1 MKVNRKFLRSAE
13 RLSLSAIAKDSAAQ
27 KIVSAVT
34 AIGFVMQPVAALA
47 STITRTDG
55 GPNVSFNNGVADV
68 FAGKV
73 VGDVAIN
80 KFAEFKLDAN
90 NIANMYFVDSEN
102 KSAGNLVNFVN
113 SRIDIN
119 GTVNAIQ
126 QNKKIGGNLFF
137 FSSDGMAVGKS
148 GVINAGALYVA
159 TPTKTV
165 FDDYKKLDTEDNFNT
180 IIKDE
185 GFAKIPINA
194 SGTISVLG
202 KVNAV
207 NAVNLRAA
215 KIGVGKNV
223 SGEAFDNVDA
233 GATVTGASIRTGV
246 VDFKNIVN
254 IGNVKSGLS
263 GTALTAEK
271 TGSGDIVLAAYNN
284 YNDNYSV
291 LDDFSKIAG
300 ESVNAELSVA
310 NGAEVNAAGKAKLSA
325 KALNNVVVEKSD
337 QYKENYTPSTTTNSH
352 LYGQIVT
359 TNATVN
365 VNGNVEA
372 QQVDI
377 NADAVNRYV
386 SAESSVLN
394 MHNITSNIMGAL
406 TGNVDASYAVLKS
419 MAEVNVGRN
428 AEINAKGSDT
438 KIVDSDGKEV
448 IQPALNIQANSRM
461 EAGAG
466 ASTALL
472 KAMNVG
478 GTNIIPAAAV
488 TYSKTHNE
496 AAVKIYGELKSKGGT
511 SVTALADSKVNSEAK
526 ATTMDVSENPN
537 TLNVALNIT
546 TGDNK
551 SSVTIGEN
559 AKMTELQKDV
569 KIEAKSQNSV
579 LTKAEVSTGEKAVI
593 ATAINVTDY
602 DSKANVNINGNVSS
616 KDGSL
621 AINAEN
627 VLTDN
632 TVIANNAMGS
642 SSFMKGLVTNIKGS
656 QTVDSFIGEN
666 GVKDKLLGG
675 ITKWLANAKYTPQK
689 LKDKLNAPSTPST
702 PSQPKPWDKLADF
715 MEAGV
720 SVGVAVESNTADVKI
735 GQGVALTAK
744 DDLNITAKSVIED
757 TQMQITGK
765 SNNYDE
771 AVNNNALVNASVLY
785 SKLDNTATVTV
796 AGGEA
801 AQNPDNATNVTLTGG
816 KVNIAANSSFEYNRI
831 NRMVQEVKDACAKVK
846 AAYKGDNHDDIYAK
860 ADALE
865 EAAEAFFTYARDNC
879 LSSTGEQ
886 QVDFMDLFG
895 GQKYKDFTAACSALT
910 SALGDEAKNI
920 AVGPINVV
928 GAATAF
934 ANPNS
939 YLNFS
944 AGSANGGKSGP
955 GEHEKPATI
964 ALAGSAVA
972 TDISNNARV
981 LIGKNANIKA
991 GNELAMQAASKQF
1004 DVSLAGKL
1012 GLNGGGKNAAGGTFA
1027 IGLADAN
1034 SLVAVAQGAKL
1045 TAGSIDI
1052 GTENKI
1058 DHIQLSLGAG
1068 KGTTSGVSG
1077 MVGYLEGASNS
1088 LVSVDDEA
1096 VINAGTGAVNLNAKN
1111 DTNVYSAAGAVA
1123 MGETAG
1129 IGAAATITN
1138 FDRYTYAAIGD
1149 NGYTAPPQATTE
1161 QGESG
1166 SDSGDKLGEDANADR
1181 SKEAEKLANTADKK
1195 HATLQQLVQNASGLR
1210 QDTDNNEQE
1219 AFFGSKTAE
1228 GTKKGS
1234 IDAGS
1239 FNVNAETGGKIINVA
1254 VAGGVSTG
1262 DDSGEAGIFDKLGNF
1277 VSNKTNALTNKLHA
1291 LDHKVAGKIN
1301 GLMDRQTEAQKVLPT
1316 DQTPKATTPGKQSS
1330 VTIAGAGSAAINL
1343 LDGDTG
1349 ALVDNVKINIAK
1361 DATNGKTIT
1370 VTAKDTAMMV
1380 AAGGAAGISWKKLTK
1395 DNNANSHNAAFG
1407 GTVAVNDID
1416 SQTLAVISNSE
1427 IENAAAIINNAQ
1439 KSGSLAA
1446 AGLGLALAKN
1456 SGGNGGT
1463 NIVATVNASVNIADN
1478 TAYALLQNNKVNNE
1492 NVSGEDKLATSIT
1505 NTAFDN
1511 DIQITGGVNTS
1522 LSIGGDNA
1530 FVGGATVAYGSLKND
1545 VQAAI
1550 LGGTYDK
1557 ITTADVKATTNMTQ
1571 VGVAANVSV
1580 AGGAKTSYA
1589 FSGNSAYNKL
1599 DNYANATV
1607 EGVTLTGESLN
1618 VAAYDTAESANTQAE
1633 YLKKRGLD
1641 ADGSAYLAQVKEA
1654 ADESGD
1660 SDEPTKVDTTR
1671 RGNVIVTGAVSVG
1684 VTTGNDGGSATASVT
1699 VSDIDNDYN
1708 AKIKDSN
1715 ITATGKGSGDA
1726 LVGTNVNA
1734 ASHTVL
1740 AGFAAG
1746 VAGTAGSF
1754 GVGGSANWQSLNNDI
1769 TAAVENSKLITPK
1782 ADVKTES
1789 GALAVNVAGQIGVTT
1804 GKNSKLGA
1812 GLAVAYNSLNNTT
1825 GAYVKGSEISGAK
1838 DANSILT
1845 VDAANKG
1852 NVYSVGAAVTAGTA
1866 EAALNGVVV
1875 VNKGK
1880 NDVEA
1885 VIDKYDGE
1893 KAQTTDRRTKLNN
1906 MGKVAVKSSD
1916 DSNQLAVIGNVSV
1929 AAGKSAKAAI
1939 GGSVAINDIGA
1950 LAGGKQSNRAAI
1962 NNADITTAK
1971 DGKISVNAVDESTL
1985 TTISAGVAITSG
1997 NFAFSGGGSAALI
2010 EKETKTELKNTNV
2023 NADDAAKG
2031 DVEASAKG
2039 TARITTVGVMGAG
2052 AKNAAAGFGI
2062 AVNKI
2067 NADTETEIEGGTYKT
2082 DNFIAKSDS
2091 VAELTS
2097 IGISAAAAKNAGVA
2111 GNVTVNLIGNDTA
2124 TKINNATIIANNNIA
2139 ALATSSETLH
2149 NYAGAMGVAAGG
2161 QAGIGMSVAYNEITG
2176 NTESV
2181 VENSTLQASG
2191 TAALGEDVSKKHK
2204 DSKGI
2209 VVAADAEHELNN
2221 VIVTAGLAASS
2232 DAAVAVSGTVA
2243 VNHLDGAT
2251 TAKINNTAAN
2261 TSGTAGD
2268 VSVLAKDKTKVISA
2282 VGAASVAVGADAG
2295 VGFGAAS
2302 DTNLLSRNVTAEI
2315 DGGDAKKAFNAD
2327 KLTVDAQSE
2336 NKTST
2341 TAVGAAVAA
2350 AAYGAAGVA
2359 GTVSVT
2365 KTDAV
2370 TLAKVNNITG
2380 YNKGT
2385 TINAHRSNDITLVG
2399 SSLAVAGGMG
2409 AGAGGI
2415 SVGVLSDDSR
2425 TEAQLTNAS
2434 IKHYTYDK
2442 AQDIIHAD
2450 NSTNVTTGIAAASA
2464 AIAIGGAAA
2473 GSVGVNNFNNTVKT
2487 SVANSSIEN
2496 ADTITAD
2503 ANNHLTTNF
2512 VTVSAAGGLV
2522 GGSLGVG
2529 VNTIDTSVVTEV
2541 DNSTMSANNVTVAA
2555 DETRDIKQTAANAA
2569 VGGVALGA
2577 NVLVTNIGSAVQGTY
2592 TTSNNDSIDVDGTNG
2607 NNKHYAMADADEAIG
2622 EQNSINSG
2630 AYNQFVK
2637 QYQSE
2642 GSSAVK
2648 GLEAAGRGGNAE
2660 AKGVQ
2665 VIIDKGSIVNASN
2678 KADIKANTTT
2688 NTNITAGGATVG
2700 AVSATGTFSIL
2711 DVKRN
2716 SGVAVKNSSISAKEI
2731 AIASK
2736 QAGTADMNIYQGT
2749 GGMVGLNVA
2758 VGIAKLNGANK
2769 VELDGATLNN
2779 ADKIE
2784 VKAEDESKVNANAL
2798 GVAVG
2803 AVTLGSITAIAEN
2816 ESTNDIVVAKSD
2828 VKAATIDITAD
2839 KRNTV
2844 TAHAMGGSAGM
2855 ATGSAVVADA
2865 TDNGTSNI
2873 TLGKANDTAKKNTFS
2888 ANTLNVNA
2896 KASPAV
2902 KAVADSVAVA
2912 LTYGASAAVATATA
2926 NGGANVTVNNGD
2938 ELLVDKANLQ
2948 ADIYAQ
2954 DGMKNAE
2961 AKAEGNSGS
2970 GLINVGANVATAKS
2984 NASANVSVGAIKG
2997 KTGKVV
3003 TGQKTVYDK
3012 YGTATVTK
3020 TTKTVGVTAL
3030 NISSNNSTTAF
3041 ADARGVNIGGVFSSG
3056 NNVAKTNNTSATN
3069 AVLNAGN
3076 DELLLGSLNVTA
3088 SGAGDNL
3095 TTADGSG
3102 GGLVSTDLAAYA
3114 ENRMNANTTTTVKGK
3129 LNVNGEVKINALQND
3144 RANLLAD
3151 ALKATVIG
3159 ASATKASNEIKGET
3173 KVNTDG
3179 LTLTGANNLTINANN
3194 TVTVGDSEKYAVKG
3208 SGYGGVNVQ
3217 GAVLDNK
3224 IDKKAA
3230 INLGSAKITTAGAQ
3244 DYEAETDVDA
3254 NVGGYI
3260 KAAGAGA
3267 FTWVD
3272 VNNEVK
3278 AEDSIAVG
3286 SGAKLKTTKADKDI
3300 TLAAVD
3306 NMTINVIGVAD
3317 TQGAAIGGASSDVT
3331 NETTRN
3337 NSITVAGNAALY
3349 SMNDVNLYAGSDING
3364 AAGKLKL
3371 NVDSEAYN
3379 KTALGL
3385 GKPKLKDD
3393 ILQNNNVTLNN
3404 DSNISSV
3411 RNINLYADAGTE
3423 TIRDTSVM
3431 YNWYYSD
3438 KNENYTSS
3446 TIGDNEP
3453 QNKHSNNYIQA
3464 DGTLTA
3470 GVQNKQF
3477 ITIGKDGALVFL
3489 DSAVRDGVNK
3499 VSGNNAI
3506 GESELRNQITASD
3519 GINKDEIVIGTMDYG
3534 TTLFERYEQVRK
3546 LMNEYSEDTNSTA
3559 YLGYKAEL
3567 QRITG
3572 ELQTMGLIEE
3582 IKDSNGNVYYAP
3594 IKGAT
3599 IDYISLPDIVA
3610 SGGNINI
3617 TTDTLAGSGTM
3628 EAKGAP
3634 EVTVTN
3640 NTNLYMKINNITV
3653 GDAGG
3658 EINYNGV
3665 GLKSNDYNTTI
3676 NELNIDK
3683 AKSAQF
3689 GKVTPT
3695 AEAGTGGTIT
3705 VNGNYGGNH
3714 VQAKVTDDNGKE
3726 QTIETKPKADIEING
3741 YVNAK
3746 KGIVNINSRANNII
3760 IQGASADSSAGVS
3773 GKEVHLTAASGS
3785 VSQGYTD
3792 GITNIGGSVQ
3802 DQYQSKYDALKKEFD
3817 DKYGYEHTENIS
3829 GEVKTSTKAN
3839 DRTGNM
3845 IVGENIYI
3853 NASDI
3858 NINGYMQSGYADY
3871 YVTVDDGIA
3880 ATINSIKNSYKG
3892 GSLSDAVVTT
3902 GTKYRVVTGKDVW
3915 DEATKSYKRQLD
3927 VYYNPATGKLVVP
3940 DVDVNGGKIYLTGR
3954 ISSTGGGTIK
3964 ALDGAYNVAVTNNT
3978 ANTLQLGRLVSN
3990 KSEGLI
3996 SITDTGRRTLTEI
4009 TRSGAKEYAI
4019 SDINKLHETNVST
4032 SEYKPQEGLRYNWTT
4047 GKTVST
4053 SKTYQNTVKAGL
4065 WGLVE
4070 TMDDTKLTE
4079 FEQHNKPIKES
4090 DSTEKYK
4097 PNGEYIGKINNST
4110 VNSSDFSV
4118 IYDNKVLENSKTGP
4132 GEPERWSSGFLGWF
4146 KWERYTWT
4154 RHTGTSQ
4161 QYVASVKADKTINI
4175 GFIGH
4180 DNGNINVN
4188 SNGSVDIKGKL
4199 ASTAGGSINLTSNNG
4214 SITQN
4219 GVNMVSDNVNLI
4231 AQTGINNIGITSIGD
4246 TVNLSAANHKS
4257 GDIDIT
4263 VAGAYGKAGNVL
4275 VASIV
4280 NSGNDE
4286 IHLTAD
4292 GNINQSGNDASII
4305 GKRIDLSSINGAIGN
4320 SGKLQIKSGTEV
4332 VDATDSLSAS
4342 INANAKGNIN
4352 LTQTEGDMRVGQIK
4366 SEQGNVTINVTEG
4379 NVVDALPDGEIID
4392 RGDTDALIQKWK
4404 DLGLISGEGSYTA
4417 KQKQDVDEYK
4427 QQVTDEFKQYKD
4439 LDAYYQKNELTDAEK
4454 ASYESYKN
4462 AKTSYDSLTQEFKDY
4477 QNQSIYYTDDKNI
4490 PQKAG
4495 YKTDADYQK
4504 ALEAYNTGKTAYAA
4518 LKAKCAGSANAEAYA
4533 RSNMSDDSWNSY
4545 NAPQVGD
4552 KNMKASFGSYDSYQ
4566 DLQARYNGYTD
4577 ADAYLQSD
4585 TAKQHISEL
4594 TDASRSWTENQLLY
4608 AIQDS
4613 IINPSS
4619 DSGDN
4624 ISKAPNIIGQSI
4636 TINAAKGSVGLDSD
4650 TVEVINL
4657 AGISDRVDDLKKL
4670 VNASASTVK
4679 WDKAAGIATITP
4691 KNPLG
4696 MQLTS
4701 ANGKLSVNATENVY
4715 ITNRKDATDNPLNI
4729 DTIKTDGNVRL
4740 QSNNGIYNLHNGEG
4754 AAISGKDLL
4763 LQAGTGGVGKADKL
4777 LTINNNGKVTATGTN
4792 GVYLEQVGDNALQ
4805 IVSVAAK
4812 GDIVLKAKGDI
4823 ISADEEDTTAQ
4834 GYINNESNNGTIT
4847 IEAGGSAGSAEHKLR
4862 IKNADDNHTDKG
4874 ISVTAGKDV
4883 YLQGISTTIA
4893 ENAEANGTMFI
4904 NGITAKGIVDVAANG
4919 NLNVK
4924 GAVNNN
4930 ASGNV
4935 TMTAEKSIAVNAAIT
4950 NADANIILSARNN
4963 VNLNENAVLQAK
4975 KVNLVASAV
4984 RNPGENAATG
4994 SITQNANSRIIAD
5007 KVVASAL
5014 NGIDLSSV
5022 TNTLKAIDV
5031 ANMGQ
5036 GAINIAN
5043 DGTNNLTVVIAHKN
5057 NGDVTVHNYQNG
5069 NITSNMKVES
5079 QVEAEG
5085 AVNYINDAGSITLP
5099 DVETFTSEA
5108 EKFGTLKTY
5117 SNVINN
5123 VKRTTKAKKIVNIQA
5138 KNGDV
5143 INSGDIDSDQAVVIK
5158 TETGSGNITNTGNI
5172 RGTDV
5177 SLITENGDITSDGT
5191 LNSTSGDVTA
5201 NTGKGNIE
5209 LNADIT
5215 SARDMLLTT
5224 ADGSII
5230 TRGIINANRDVKAN
5244 ATTGFTSEK
5253 GINAT
5258 TGDVELITQTGDINT
5273 KGDVTAEAGK
5283 AVLNSKG
5290 GNITNTGDIEG
5301 TDVSLITENGNIKS
5315 DGTLN
5320 STSGDVTANV
5330 VKGTGNIELNADIT
5344 SKRDVLLTTGDGSI
5358 MTSGQVKAQ
5367 KNVDYNAKGSITTG
5381 DIINSTAG
5389 NINLQTNAAEGNITF
5404 GGNVTAA
5411 DGNINI
5417 DVLQNGSV
5425 KDPNHKYKFT
5435 ATSADGDIN
5444 SGNFKL
5450 QIKGAG
5456 DVDLNEIFAT
5466 NDATIDVTNGNITTS
5481 GDVTAETG
5489 KAVLNSKSGS
5499 VTMQNVAA
5507 GQVVD
5512 IDAAYD
5518 ITADGNLISNNSD
5531 ITLDAGGK
5539 ITTNGTV
5546 NALNNVIANA
5556 NGNINTNGDVTATN
5570 GNAVLNSKGGN
5581 VNTGKITAKNEVD
5594 IDAAI
5599 DITVGGNLISNNGE
5613 ITLDAGGS
5621 ITTNSIVNAL
5631 NNVIAH
5637 AKGNIATNGDV
5648 TATNGNAVL
5657 NSKGG
5662 SVTMQNVTANNE
5674 VDIDAANNITANGSL
5689 TSTNANVD
5697 LNAGGSITTNG
5708 QVTAQKNVDY
5718 NAKGSI
5724 TTGGIINSTTGNI
5737 NLQTDAA
5744 QGDIIFGGDVTAEHG
5759 NINIDVLQNGNVTD
5773 DDNKFTAL
5781 GDKGDINSGNF
5792 ALQIKGAGDVDLH
5805 EIYATNN
5812 ATINVANGNLTLAKI
5827 DGNLV
5832 ALQLKTEGKQLKVDE
5847 LIAGAK
5853 IIAQGSDIDLNKIQQ
5868 RLDADGLLTIVPD
5881 GAQLNKPIDNLKI
5894 GEIITNKG
5902 VRFEHLWLNNGSIK
5916 VSEGMFHIDKLV
5928 VNNVAHF
5935 SNKHMKTAVWGAPPQ
5950 RDGSDSVYWNNI
5962 AVNNPADNLTEW
5974 QQEGTNPDKWMF
5986 LHFTAQPNVQ
5996 HSNGA
6001 LLDLRN
6007 YDYVYDQRFTAV
6019 DHMLQQ
6025 LNENKAEEYDINHAP
6040 DVVQYFRYDLY
6051 DLDEDDNKS
6060 EPVKI
6065 TVEA

>member
-1 MKVNRKFLRSAE
+1 MRFRTK
-13 RLSLSAIAKDSAAQ
+13 RL
-27 KIVSAVT
+27 AVT
-34 AIGFVMQPVAALA
+34 F
-47 STITRTDG
+47 
-55 GPNVSFNNGVADV
+55 
-68 FAGKV
+68 
-73 VGDVAIN
+73 
-80 KFAEFKLDAN
+80 
-90 NIANMYFVDSEN
+90 
-102 KSAGNLVNFVN
+102 
-113 SRIDIN
+113 
-119 GTVNAIQ
+119 
-126 QNKKIGGNLFF
+126 
-137 FSSDGMAVGKS
+137 SDGMAVGKT

-159 TPTKTV
+159 TPTKTA
-165 FDDYKKLDTEDNFNT
+165 FDDYKKLDTEDKFNT

-223 SGEAFDNVDA
+223 SNNNIGDVAA
-233 GATVTGASIRTGV
+233 GATVTVTETETGPSIRTGV
-246 VDFKNIVN
+246 FDFSDLVN
-254 IGNVKSGLS
+254 IKNKDGKDVVKAGLT
-263 GTALTAEK
+263 GDLTAAK
-271 TGSGDIVLAAYNN
+271 DPNSGDIVLAAYNN
-284 YNDNYSV
+284 YGDNYSV
-291 LDDFSKIAG
+291 TDEFKNIAG

-310 NGAEVNAAGKAKLSA
+310 QDAVVNAAGKAKLSA
-325 KALNNVVVEKSD
+325 QALNDVVVEKSD
-337 QYKENYTPSTTTNSH
+337 QYNEKYTPSADNNSH

-365 VNGNVEA
+365 VDGNVEA
-372 QQVDI
+372 KQVDI
-377 NADAVNRYV
+377 TAGAVNRYV
-386 SAESSVLN
+386 SAESSVLTARN
-394 MHNITSNIMGAL
+394 VTSNIVGAL
-406 TGNVDASYAVLKS
+406 TANLDASYAVLNSK
-419 MAEVNVGRN
+419 AEVNVGQS
-428 AEINAKGSDT
+428 AEINATGSDT
-438 KIVDSDGKEV
+438 VGSDGKV
-448 IQPALNIQANSRM
+448 VKPALNIKANSSV

-472 KAMNVG
+472 KVMNVA

-488 TYSKTHNE
+488 TYSETHNE
-496 AAVKIYGELKSKGGT
+496 AAVNIDGELKSTGGT

-526 ATTMDVSENPN
+526 ASTMDVSENPN
-537 TLNVALNIT
+537 LGDVALNIT

-551 SSVTIGEN
+551 SSVTIGKT

-569 KIEAKSQNSV
+569 NIEAKSKNSV
-579 LTKAEVSTGEKAVI
+579 ITKAEVSTGEKAVV

-616 KDGSL
+616 QNESL
-621 AINAEN
+621 SINAEN

-642 SSFMKGLVTNIKGS
+642 SAFMKKLVTNIKGTQS
-656 QTVDSFIGEN
+656 VDALIGKD
-666 GVKDKLLGG
+666 GAKDKALGG
-675 ITKWLANAKYTPQK
+675 IKNWLANAKYTPQK
-689 LKDKLNAPSTPST
+689 LKDKLNAPSTPSAPT
-702 PSQPKPWDKLADF
+702 QPKPWDKLADF
-715 MEAGV
+715 MSTGV

-735 GQGVALTAK
+735 GQGVTLTAK
-744 DDLNITAKSVIED
+744 NDLNITAKSVIED
-757 TQMQITGK
+757 TQMQITGM
-765 SNNYDE
+765 SNNYDKDTS
-771 AVNNNALVNASVLY
+771 NKALVNASVLY
-785 SKLDNTATVTV
+785 GKLDNTATVTV
-796 AGGEA
+796 AGSEEA
-801 AQNPDNATNVTLTGG
+801 KGSNPATNVTLTGG
-816 KVNIAANSSFEYNRI
+816 KVNIAADSSFEYNRI
-831 NRMVQEVKDACAKVK
+831 NRMVTEVLEACAKVRDAYTDNTEINTAVTELENK
-846 AAYKGDNHDDIYAK
+846 AKAFLNYAK
-860 ADALE
+860 
-865 EAAEAFFTYARDNC
+865 DNC
-879 LSSTGEQ
+879 FSTTGEQ

-895 GQKYKDFTAACSALT
+895 GETFQKFTKACNDLT
-910 SALGDEAKNI
+910 SALGDKAAGI

-928 GAATAF
+928 GAAAAF

-939 YLNFS
+939 YLNFT
-944 AGSANGGKSGP
+944 AGSATGGKSGSNA
-955 GEHEKPATI
+955 ATI

-981 LIGKNANIKA
+981 LIGKNANITATDK
-991 GNELAMQAASKQF
+991 LAMQAASKQF

-1012 GLNGGGKNAAGGTFA
+1012 GLNGGGENAVGGTFA
-1027 IGLADAN
+1027 VGLADAN

-1045 TAGSIDI
+1045 TAGSIAI

-1058 DHIQLSLGAG
+1058 DHVQLSLAAG
-1068 KGTTSGVSG
+1068 KGASKGVSG

-1129 IGAAATITN
+1129 IGVAATITN

-1149 NGYTAPPQATTE
+1149 NGYAAPPQATTN

-1166 SDSGDKLGEDANADR
+1166 DDNINNAPPLGEDANADR
-1181 SKEAEKLANTADKK
+1181 SKEAEKLANTAAEKR
-1195 HATLQQLVQNASGLR
+1195 ATLQQLVQNASGLR

-1219 AFFGSKTAE
+1219 AFFGSKTAD
-1228 GTKKGS
+1228 GIKGS
-1234 IDAGS
+1234 INAGS
-1239 FNVNAETGGKIINVA
+1239 LEVNAETGGKIINVA
-1254 VAGGVSTG
+1254 VAGGASTA
-1262 DDSGEAGIFDKLGNF
+1262 DDSGEAGIFNKLGNF
-1277 VSNKTNALTNKLHA
+1277 VSNKTNALENKLHA

-1316 DQTPKATTPGKQSS
+1316 DQKPTATPSKKQSR

-1361 DATNGKTIT
+1361 DTTENKNIK
-1370 VTAKDTAMMV
+1370 VTATDTAMMV

-1463 NIVATVNASVNIADN
+1463 NIAATVNASVNIADN
-1478 TAYALLQNNKVNNE
+1478 TAYALLQNNKVNTNT
-1492 NVSGEDKLATSIT
+1492 VSGEDKTSIT

-1522 LSIGGDNA
+1522 ISVGGSNA

-1550 LGGTYDK
+1550 LGGNYDK
-1557 ITTADVKATTNMTQ
+1557 ISTADVKATTNMTQ

-1580 AGGAKTSYA
+1580 AAGADTSYA

-1607 EGVTLTGESLN
+1607 EDVTLTGESLN
-1618 VAAYDTAESANTQAE
+1618 VAAYDTEDSVNKQAD

-1641 ADGSAYLAQVKEA
+1641 ADGSAYLAQVKGA

-1660 SDEPTKVDTTR
+1660 SGNPTNVDTTR

-1684 VTTGNDGGSATASVT
+1684 VTTGNDGGSAAASVT

-1708 AKIKDSN
+1708 AKIKDST
-1715 ITATGKGSGDA
+1715 ITTTGKGSGDS

-1734 ASHTVL
+1734 ASHTIL

-1769 TAAVENSKLITPK
+1769 TATVENSKLITPK
-1782 ADVKTES
+1782 ADVKAES

-1885 VIDKYDGE
+1885 AIDKYDGE
-1893 KAQTTDRRTKLNN
+1893 NAKTDGGRTKLNN
-1906 MGKVAVKSSD
+1906 MSKVAVKSSD

-1929 AAGKSAKAAI
+1929 AAGSSAKAAI

-1962 NNADITTAK
+1962 NNADITTTD
-1971 DGKISVNAVDESTL
+1971 DGQISVNAVDESTL

-2031 DVEASAKG
+2031 DVKASAKG
-2039 TARITTVGVMGAG
+2039 TAKITTVGVMGAV

-2067 NADTETEIEGGTYKT
+2067 NADTKTEIEGGTYKT
-2082 DNFIAKSDS
+2082 DNLIAKSDS

-2097 IGISAAAAKNAGVA
+2097 IGISAAAAKNAGVG

-2124 TKINNATIIANNNIA
+2124 TKINNATIIANNNMA

-2149 NYAGAMGVAAGG
+2149 NYAGAMGAALGG
-2161 QAGIGMSVAYNEITG
+2161 QVGIGMSVAYNEITG

-2181 VENSTLQASG
+2181 VENSKLNASG

-2295 VGFGAAS
+2295 VGVGAAS

-2315 DGGDAKKAFNAD
+2315 DGGNDKKAFNAD

-2336 NKTST
+2336 NETST

-2385 TINAHRSNDITLVG
+2385 TINAQRSNDITLVG

-2425 TEAQLTNAS
+2425 TEAQLTNAH
-2434 IKHYTYDK
+2434 IQHYANDK

-2487 SVANSSIEN
+2487 SVANSNIEN
-2496 ADTITAD
+2496 ADVVTAD

-2512 VTVSAAGGLV
+2512 ITVSAAGGLV

-2541 DNSTMSANNVTVAA
+2541 NKSELDANNVTVAA

-2592 TTSNNDSIDVDGTNG
+2592 TTSNKDSIDVDGTNG

-2630 AYNQFVK
+2630 AYKQFVK

-2665 VIIDKGSIVNASN
+2665 VIIDNNSNINASN

-2688 NTNITAGGATVG
+2688 NTNITAGGATAGV
-2700 AVSATGTFSIL
+2700 VSATGTFSIL

-2716 SGVAVKNSSISAKEI
+2716 SGVAVKNSSISANEI

-2769 VELDGATLNN
+2769 VELDGATLKN

-2803 AVTLGSITAIAEN
+2803 AVTLGSITAIAGN

-2828 VKAATIDITAD
+2828 VNAATIDITAD

-2855 ATGSAVVADA
+2855 ASGSAVVANA

-2873 TLGKANDTAKKNTFS
+2873 TLGKANDASKKNTFN

-2902 KAVADSVAVA
+2902 KAVADSVAAA

-2970 GLINVGANVATAKS
+2970 GLINVGANVATANS
-2984 NASANVSVGAIKG
+2984 NASANVNVGAIKG
-2997 KTGKVV
+2997 KTREVV
-3003 TGQKTVYDK
+3003 TGKKTVYSNN
-3012 YGTATVTK
+3012 GTPTITETK
-3020 TTKTVGVTAL
+3020 KTVGVTAL

-3056 NNVAKTNNTSATN
+3056 NNVAITNNTSATN

-3102 GGLVSTDLAAYA
+3102 GGLVSGDLAANV
-3114 ENRMNANTTTTVKGK
+3114 ENRMNANTTTTVNGK
-3129 LNVNGEVKINALQND
+3129 LNVNGEVKIDALQKD

-3159 ASATKASNEIKGET
+3159 ASATQASNEITGET

-3244 DYEAETDVDA
+3244 DYEAETDADV

-3272 VNNEVK
+3272 VDNEVK
-3278 AEDSIAVG
+3278 ADDSITVG

-3331 NETTRN
+3331 NKTTRN
-3337 NSITVAGNAALY
+3337 NSITVAGNAELY

-3385 GKPKLKDD
+3385 GKPKLKDE
-3393 ILQNNNVTLNN
+3393 ILQNNNVILNK

-3438 KNENYTSS
+3438 KDENYTSS

-3506 GESELRNQITASD
+3506 GESELRNHITASG
-3519 GINKDEIVIGTMDYG
+3519 GINKDDIVIGTMDYG
-3534 TTLFERYEQVRK
+3534 TTLFERYDQVRK

-3559 YLGYKAEL
+3559 CLGYKAEL
-3567 QRITG
+3567 QRITD
-3572 ELQTMGLIEE
+3572 ELQSMGLGEVMRDDE
-3582 IKDSNGNVYYAP
+3582 GREKFVP

-3665 GLKSNDYNTTI
+3665 GLKSNAYNKII

-3689 GKVTPT
+3689 SEVTPT

-3705 VNGNYGGNH
+3705 VNGNYGGSY
-3714 VQAKVTDDNGKE
+3714 VKAKAKVINDDGTYTE
-3726 QTIETKPKADIEING
+3726 QLIETKPKADIEING

-3760 IQGASADSSAGVS
+3760 IQGASAASSAGVS

-3802 DQYQSKYDALKKEFD
+3802 DQYSKKYDALKKEFD
-3817 DKYGYEHTENIS
+3817 KQYGHEWKTDIK
-3829 GEVKTSTKAN
+3829 GEVKTSDKAN
-3839 DRTGNM
+3839 NLSGNR

-3871 YVTVDDGIA
+3871 YVTVDDGIV

-3902 GTKYRVVTGKDVW
+3902 GTKYRVVKGDDVW

-3996 SITDTGRRTLTEI
+3996 SITDTGRGKLTEI
-4009 TRSGAKEYAI
+4009 TRSGAIEYAI
-4019 SDINKLHETNVST
+4019 SDINKLDGKNVST
-4032 SEYKPQEGLRYNWTT
+4032 AEYNPLKGLRYNWTT
-4047 GKTVST
+4047 GQNVST
-4053 SKTYQNTVKAGL
+4053 SRTYQNTVKAGL
-4065 WGLVE
+4065 WGLVQ
-4070 TMDDTKLTE
+4070 TMDEETLKE
-4079 FEQHNKPIKES
+4079 FERHNTPINTSGSKNNP
-4090 DSTEKYK
+4090 K
-4097 PNGEYIGKINNST
+4097 PNGEYIGTINNS
-4110 VNSSDFSV
+4110 
-4118 IYDNKVLENSKTGP
+4118 
-4132 GEPERWSSGFLGWF
+4132 
-4146 KWERYTWT
+4146 
-4154 RHTGTSQ
+4154 
-4161 QYVASVKADKTINI
+4161 
-4175 GFIGH
+4175 
-4180 DNGNINVN
+4180 NVN
-4188 SNGSVDIKGKL
+4188 
-4199 ASTAGGSINLTSNNG
+4199 
-4214 SITQN
+4214 
-4219 GVNMVSDNVNLI
+4219 
-4231 AQTGINNIGITSIGD
+4231 
-4246 TVNLSAANHKS
+4246 
-4257 GDIDIT
+4257 
-4263 VAGAYGKAGNVL
+4263 
-4275 VASIV
+4275 
-4280 NSGNDE
+4280 NS
-4286 IHLTAD
+4286 
-4292 GNINQSGNDASII
+4292 
-4305 GKRIDLSSINGAIGN
+4305 
-4320 SGKLQIKSGTEV
+4320 
-4332 VDATDSLSAS
+4332 
-4342 INANAKGNIN
+4342 
-4352 LTQTEGDMRVGQIK
+4352 
-4366 SEQGNVTINVTEG
+4366 
-4379 NVVDALPDGEIID
+4379 
-4392 RGDTDALIQKWK
+4392 
-4404 DLGLISGEGSYTA
+4404 
-4417 KQKQDVDEYK
+4417 
-4427 QQVTDEFKQYKD
+4427 EF
-4439 LDAYYQKNELTDAEK
+4439 
-4454 ASYESYKN
+4454 
-4462 AKTSYDSLTQEFKDY
+4462 
-4477 QNQSIYYTDDKNI
+4477 
-4490 PQKAG
+4490 
-4495 YKTDADYQK
+4495 
-4504 ALEAYNTGKTAYAA
+4504 
-4518 LKAKCAGSANAEAYA
+4518 
-4533 RSNMSDDSWNSY
+4533 
-4545 NAPQVGD
+4545 
-4552 KNMKASFGSYDSYQ
+4552 
-4566 DLQARYNGYTD
+4566 
-4577 ADAYLQSD
+4577 YL
-4585 TAKQHISEL
+4585 
-4594 TDASRSWTENQLLY
+4594 
-4608 AIQDS
+4608 
-4613 IINPSS
+4613 
-4619 DSGDN
+4619 
-4624 ISKAPNIIGQSI
+4624 
-4636 TINAAKGSVGLDSD
+4636 
-4650 TVEVINL
+4650 
-4657 AGISDRVDDLKKL
+4657 
-4670 VNASASTVK
+4670 
-4679 WDKAAGIATITP
+4679 
-4691 KNPLG
+4691 
-4696 MQLTS
+4696 
-4701 ANGKLSVNATENVY
+4701 
-4715 ITNRKDATDNPLNI
+4715 
-4729 DTIKTDGNVRL
+4729 
-4740 QSNNGIYNLHNGEG
+4740 
-4754 AAISGKDLL
+4754 
-4763 LQAGTGGVGKADKL
+4763 
-4777 LTINNNGKVTATGTN
+4777 
-4792 GVYLEQVGDNALQ
+4792 
-4805 IVSVAAK
+4805 
-4812 GDIVLKAKGDI
+4812 
-4823 ISADEEDTTAQ
+4823 
-4834 GYINNESNNGTIT
+4834 
-4847 IEAGGSAGSAEHKLR
+4847 
-4862 IKNADDNHTDKG
+4862 
-4874 ISVTAGKDV
+4874 
-4883 YLQGISTTIA
+4883 
-4893 ENAEANGTMFI
+4893 
-4904 NGITAKGIVDVAANG
+4904 
-4919 NLNVK
+4919 
-4924 GAVNNN
+4924 
-4930 ASGNV
+4930 
-4935 TMTAEKSIAVNAAIT
+4935 
-4950 NADANIILSARNN
+4950 
-4963 VNLNENAVLQAK
+4963 
-4975 KVNLVASAV
+4975 
-4984 RNPGENAATG
+4984 
-4994 SITQNANSRIIAD
+4994 
-5007 KVVASAL
+5007 
-5014 NGIDLSSV
+5014 
-5022 TNTLKAIDV
+5022 
-5031 ANMGQ
+5031 
-5036 GAINIAN
+5036 
-5043 DGTNNLTVVIAHKN
+5043 
-5057 NGDVTVHNYQNG
+5057 
-5069 NITSNMKVES
+5069 
-5079 QVEAEG
+5079 
-5085 AVNYINDAGSITLP
+5085 
-5099 DVETFTSEA
+5099 
-5108 EKFGTLKTY
+5108 
-5117 SNVINN
+5117 
-5123 VKRTTKAKKIVNIQA
+5123 
-5138 KNGDV
+5138 
-5143 INSGDIDSDQAVVIK
+5143 
-5158 TETGSGNITNTGNI
+5158 
-5172 RGTDV
+5172 
-5177 SLITENGDITSDGT
+5177 
-5191 LNSTSGDVTA
+5191 
-5201 NTGKGNIE
+5201 
-5209 LNADIT
+5209 
-5215 SARDMLLTT
+5215 
-5224 ADGSII
+5224 
-5230 TRGIINANRDVKAN
+5230 
-5244 ATTGFTSEK
+5244 
-5253 GINAT
+5253 
-5258 TGDVELITQTGDINT
+5258 
-5273 KGDVTAEAGK
+5273 
-5283 AVLNSKG
+5283 
-5290 GNITNTGDIEG
+5290 
-5301 TDVSLITENGNIKS
+5301 
-5315 DGTLN
+5315 
-5320 STSGDVTANV
+5320 
-5330 VKGTGNIELNADIT
+5330 
-5344 SKRDVLLTTGDGSI
+5344 
-5358 MTSGQVKAQ
+5358 
-5367 KNVDYNAKGSITTG
+5367 
-5381 DIINSTAG
+5381 
-5389 NINLQTNAAEGNITF
+5389 
-5404 GGNVTAA
+5404 
-5411 DGNINI
+5411 
-5417 DVLQNGSV
+5417 
-5425 KDPNHKYKFT
+5425 
-5435 ATSADGDIN
+5435 
-5444 SGNFKL
+5444 
-5450 QIKGAG
+5450 
-5456 DVDLNEIFAT
+5456 
-5466 NDATIDVTNGNITTS
+5466 
-5481 GDVTAETG
+5481 
-5489 KAVLNSKSGS
+5489 
-5499 VTMQNVAA
+5499 
-5507 GQVVD
+5507 
-5512 IDAAYD
+5512 
-5518 ITADGNLISNNSD
+5518 
-5531 ITLDAGGK
+5531 
-5539 ITTNGTV
+5539 
-5546 NALNNVIANA
+5546 
-5556 NGNINTNGDVTATN
+5556 
-5570 GNAVLNSKGGN
+5570 
-5581 VNTGKITAKNEVD
+5581 
-5594 IDAAI
+5594 
-5599 DITVGGNLISNNGE
+5599 
-5613 ITLDAGGS
+5613 
-5621 ITTNSIVNAL
+5621 
-5631 NNVIAH
+5631 
-5637 AKGNIATNGDV
+5637 
-5648 TATNGNAVL
+5648 
-5657 NSKGG
+5657 
-5662 SVTMQNVTANNE
+5662 
-5674 VDIDAANNITANGSL
+5674 
-5689 TSTNANVD
+5689 
-5697 LNAGGSITTNG
+5697 
-5708 QVTAQKNVDY
+5708 
-5718 NAKGSI
+5718 
-5724 TTGGIINSTTGNI
+5724 
-5737 NLQTDAA
+5737 
-5744 QGDIIFGGDVTAEHG
+5744 
-5759 NINIDVLQNGNVTD
+5759 
-5773 DDNKFTAL
+5773 
-5781 GDKGDINSGNF
+5781 
-5792 ALQIKGAGDVDLH
+5792 
-5805 EIYATNN
+5805 
-5812 ATINVANGNLTLAKI
+5812 
-5827 DGNLV
+5827 
-5832 ALQLKTEGKQLKVDE
+5832 
-5847 LIAGAK
+5847 
-5853 IIAQGSDIDLNKIQQ
+5853 
-5868 RLDADGLLTIVPD
+5868 
-5881 GAQLNKPIDNLKI
+5881 
-5894 GEIITNKG
+5894 
-5902 VRFEHLWLNNGSIK
+5902 
-5916 VSEGMFHIDKLV
+5916 
-5928 VNNVAHF
+5928 
-5935 SNKHMKTAVWGAPPQ
+5935 
-5950 RDGSDSVYWNNI
+5950 
-5962 AVNNPADNLTEW
+5962 
-5974 QQEGTNPDKWMF
+5974 
-5986 LHFTAQPNVQ
+5986 
-5996 HSNGA
+5996 
-6001 LLDLRN
+6001 
-6007 YDYVYDQRFTAV
+6007 
-6019 DHMLQQ
+6019 
-6025 LNENKAEEYDINHAP
+6025 
-6040 DVVQYFRYDLY
+6040 
-6051 DLDEDDNKS
+6051 
-6060 EPVKI
+6060 
-6065 TVEA
+6065 